1 MVETFFSESCMEIAN
16 ILLVVQSSFTKLF
29 FFFSVMEVKEELVVP
44 DHQLSDD
51 YLLSIFYDTGTLN
64 CHQLWPN
71 EGNIVCSHPKQMS

>member
-1 MVETFFSESCMEIAN
+1 MEIAN

-64 CHQLWPN
+64 CHQL
-71 EGNIVCSHPKQMS
+71 